1 MFRELDLNAKQ
12 VVFMNGN
19 ETVVTD
25 GVAEYSFLYDHSFW
39 SMDKNQGILQL
50 CDFSCSNI
58 FDVLPTASTHVFKSL
73 SLHITLYHGSQSI
86 TLGDEGEVAT

>member
-1 MFRELDLNAKQ
+1 MTVPINLLQICFIVIRLHTFISLFNNFSIFLFRELDLNATQ

-39 SMDKNQGILQL
+39 SMDKNQGAKVK
-50 CDFSCSNI
+50 I
-58 FDVLPTASTHVFKSL
+58 FM
-73 SLHITLYHGSQSI
+73 
-86 TLGDEGEVAT
+86 